1 MTNKEIVNAANDLLI
16 RLNQTTDEELLLELE
31 NCEYGPFSQM
41 IEDGF
46 DLGMTIEQGRHDR
59 SISN

>member
-1 MTNKEIVNAANDLLI
+1 MTNKEIVNAAN
-16 RLNQTTDEELLLELE
+16 ELLELE

-46 DLGMTIEQGRHDR
+46 DLGMTIEQERYDR
-59 SISN
+59 SVSN

>member
-1 MTNKEIVNAANDLLI
+1 MTNKEIVNAAN
-16 RLNQTTDEELLLELE
+16 ELLELE

-41 IEDGF
+41 LEDGF
-46 DLGMTIEQGRHDR
+46 DLEISIEQERHDR